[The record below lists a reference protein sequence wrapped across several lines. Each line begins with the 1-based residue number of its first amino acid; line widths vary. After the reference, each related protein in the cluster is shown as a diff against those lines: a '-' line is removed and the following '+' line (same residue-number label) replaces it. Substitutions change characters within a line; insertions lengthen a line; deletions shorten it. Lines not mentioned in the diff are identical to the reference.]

1 MDMKKKLIED
11 YFFRYKAIKMN
22 QNSGKIKLM
31 SKKLSSPELIKIF
44 QEK

>member
-1 MDMKKKLIED
+1 MDIKKKVNED
-11 YFFRYKAIKMN
+11 YFFRQKAIKMN

-31 SKKLSSPELIKIF
+31 PKKLSSPKLIKIF